1 MFRIIA
7 VFLFIFL
14 KGAAVMEKI
23 IFEPEKKMWEAAAER
38 NKETFLQLVSP
49 EAVMVCGGFRCSGAE
64 YAGFIGDFCIFS
76 FEIQDFE
83 TVVETPTPA
92 QAAALL
98 YRFLLRIIPSS
109 ASDPVRRPPCARAP
123 APRATARLPC
133 ASRRNRSAVPC
144 WCR

>member
-7 VFLFIFL
+7 VFLSFL

-49 EAVMVCGGFRCSGAE
+49 EAIMVCGGFRCSGAD
-64 YAGFIGDFCIFS
+64 YAGSIGDFGISS

-83 TVVETPTPA
+83 TIVETPTLVQVHYVVRTTADTPENA
-92 QAAALL
+92 DLAGLFHVTLTWQKRGESWVLV
-98 YRFLLRIIPSS
+98 FNMDSRIIEG
-109 ASDPVRRPPCARAP
+109 
-123 APRATARLPC
+123 
-133 ASRRNRSAVPC
+133 
-144 WCR
+144 

>member
-7 VFLFIFL
+7 VFLSFL

-64 YAGFIGDFCIFS
+64 YAGFIGDFCISS
-76 FEIQDFE
+76 FEMQDFE
-83 TVVETPTPA
+83 TIVETPTLVQVHYVVRTTADTPENA
-92 QAAALL
+92 DLAGLFHVTSTWQKRGESWVLV
-98 YRFLLRIIPSS
+98 FNMDSRIIEG
-109 ASDPVRRPPCARAP
+109 
-123 APRATARLPC
+123 
-133 ASRRNRSAVPC
+133 
-144 WCR
+144 